1 MTSRTSLLL
10 ACVSAAGLLGAS
22 QASAQ
27 WSTGFFNT
35 NSGWV
40 RNVGFVGQNTSEPA
54 ADRWQGN
61 DPYDPIGG
69 TGETD
74 SLAYALGYTP
84 GGSAVGNSSI
94 IQGGAYLFASI
105 LPGTANIDM
114 WRSFTPLG
122 SSSVSF
128 SVEWSLIGSLD
139 PGFANLD
146 TFGFGLRDSSNTQ
159 SLLELSLTPSINIQ
173 PNSYT
178 LQSIVDSGTGLVT
191 NTIADLGYQA
201 VFQMVVDVTGSTYDL
216 SINQIDPSTRTNI
229 NTYNLV
235 DGAAISDG
243 LSATDLGTIGID
255 WDLTSG
261 NPADPG
267 SNYIIVNDVSVVPEP
282 STYALVGLAALGL
295 AVLALRRSSA

>member
-1 MTSRTSLLL
+1 MSSRASLLL
-10 ACVSAAGLLGAS
+10 ASILAAGLLGAS
-22 QASAQ
+22 KSSAQ

-40 RNVGFVGQNTSEPA
+40 RNVGFVGQNTSEPV

-74 SLAYALGYTP
+74 SLAYAIGYTP
-84 GGSAVGNSSI
+84 GGSPVGNSSL

-105 LPGTANIDM
+105 LPGTANVDM

-122 SSSVSF
+122 STSVSF

-139 PGFANLD
+139 PGYANLD

-159 SLLELSLTPSINIQ
+159 SLLELSLTPGINIQ

-178 LQSIVDSGTGLVT
+178 LQSIVDSGAGLVT

-201 VFQMVVDVTGSTYDL
+201 VFRMTVDITGAVYDL
-216 SINQIDPSTRTNI
+216 TLNQIDPSTRTNI

-235 DGAAISDG
+235 NGEAISDG
-243 LSATDLGTIGID
+243 LTAADLGTVGID

-267 SNYIIVNDVSVVPEP
+267 SNYIIVNEVSVVPEP
-282 STYALVGLAALGL
+282 STYALLGLAAAGFAL
-295 AVLALRRSSA
+295 AVLRRRGA